1 MADLINSIA
10 LLNGKFDNKEQFDK
24 LYKTNPQFPYAKHVN
39 TVCNEKINNLPE
51 DFEGVFMIEES
62 YYSVEGKIHSSS
74 HLFLFT
80 EEKDAIKLISYEIPE
95 GYDKNKFTYEE
106 FYGADYAQLKRSAK
120 FNPAIYQK
128 HGNTWEG
135 GSISMFSPVLK
146 FTLHEKFNAKKLE
159 VSETMEINGR
169 RTFRYDEPI
178 IYQRMRE

>member
-1 MADLINSIA
+1 MADLINFIA

-24 LYKTNPQFPYAKHVN
+24 IYKTNPQFPYAKHVN

-95 GYDKNKFTYEE
+95 GY
-106 FYGADYAQLKRSAK
+106 
-120 FNPAIYQK
+120 QK

-169 RTFRYDEPI
+169 RTFGYDEPI
-178 IYQRMRE
+178 IYQRLQE